1 MRLVECDNEYCVTMS
16 ERQGLSEMVRVVASE
31 EAPDQAAQ
39 VLLVD
44 DDERQLKLRAT
55 IMEVYGYLPL
65 TATGASEAM
74 SIAEKERV
82 DIAVVDYNMPVTN
95 GCILASELKSM
106 DPQLKV
112 ILLSAAV
119 SVPETEMSSIDR
131 FVSKSAG
138 VPELLDTI
146 SYLLHKRR
154 ASSPSRK
161 I

>member
-1 MRLVECDNEYCVTMS
+1 MRLAESEYRVTMS
-16 ERQGLSEMVRVVASE
+16 ERQGLPGMARVTASE
-31 EAPDQAAQ
+31 LATNQTAQ

-65 TATGASEAM
+65 TASGASEAM

-82 DIAVVDYNMPVTN
+82 DIAVVDYNMPETN
-95 GCILASELKSM
+95 GCALASELKSM

-112 ILLSAAV
+112 ILLSAAI

-131 FVSKSAG
+131 FVSKAAG

-146 SYLLHKRR
+146 SYLLQ
-154 ASSPSRK
+154 
-161 I
+161 